1 MTHRL
6 PRFLLYPLA
15 ALLPALGLL
24 MGLGSAAGA
33 STRPASPS
41 AAAQAAAL
49 AKAAIRHL
57 VIGQHATDHGV
68 GVVSP
73 PINGLSNVQS
83 TNWSGYADTGSAF
96 STVTGRQVEFSHYFP
111 AADGVLPQDR
121 FDVRYLPQN
130 PWQYR
135 LAGEGDGGE
144 LAVAVLWSLVGL
156 EMIAMAIYVLVAG
169 PV

>member
-1 MTHRL
+1 MIA
-6 PRFLLYPLA
+6 LA
-15 ALLPALGLL
+15 CLGLL
-24 MGLGSAAGA
+24 AGPLLVWMGAAKLRPGLQTVRILRTGA
-33 STRPASPS
+33 LAAAVITSLERRMVDEDFMGMPGIISTRRVEYTVAR
-41 AAAQAAAL
+41 L
-49 AKAAIRHL
+49 
-57 VIGQHATDHGV
+57 
-68 GVVSP
+68 
-73 PINGLSNVQS
+73 
-83 TNWSGYADTGSAF
+83 AF